1 MAASGDQH
9 SWPGD
14 AGPPRAVVFLSA
26 QQLRLCST
34 SLDEWTVFAQGSWAE
49 HGPPFTLV
57 FLPWLQSPLPCSGL
71 QLVALCLQA
80 IAPPQTYSL
89 HLRLRATTWSGLFL
103 TLQAQERLP
112 WAPEVRPRPLV
123 GTRLLTRV

>member
-1 MAASGDQH
+1 M
-9 SWPGD
+9 
-14 AGPPRAVVFLSA
+14 
-26 QQLRLCST
+26 
-34 SLDEWTVFAQGSWAE
+34 
-49 HGPPFTLV
+49 PPFTLV

-112 WAPEVRPRPLV
+112 WAPEVRPRSLV
-123 GTRLLTRV
+123 GTRCLRGSERCGSIPLPNLWAFLSDGT